1 MSVPRSDLPVLYG
14 NWRSSSSHR
23 VHIAL
28 LLKGIDFRYV
38 PVDLAARE
46 QEGAA
51 FRAVHPGA
59 QVPVLVV
66 GDEVLTQ
73 STAILEALDELFP
86 DAGPRLMPE
95 GALAR
100 ARVREVV
107 QLVNSGMQPFQ
118 LPGAARRRMVAR
130 FGLDAHALGADGAC
144 RAFTAEHLAATLTEL
159 DRLVARTAGP
169 FAVGAAPTLA
179 DCVVVPQLNAA
190 VQFGIDVNG
199 YAALSKVYER
209 CAALP
214 AFRDSH
220 PSAYPDAPARSAA
233 GAAPAPAASTPA
245 APAGAADT
253 VVTASMAYKEPDAAT
268 LRYLADIANDPIP
281 AIDRVRE
288 EAFRLFG
295 PVATKASGFEVC
307 LFLRWLAA
315 ALQARR
321 VIEVGVFTGS
331 SSLALLAG
339 MPADGRLTAFDVSP
353 DYTAV
358 ARAAWAAA
366 GWSDRVDLRLV
377 DASVGLPA
385 LAAEPGMPG
394 SIDLAY
400 VDGLNTQYQQN
411 HEDLLP
417 LIRPGGVIVY
427 DNVLWKGRVAS
438 PGAGDDAQTIH
449 LRELNARL
457 RVDARV
463 SSTVLSLGDGLALV
477 VKK

>member
-1 MSVPRSDLPVLYG
+1 MLPTSSDLPVLYG

-23 VHIAL
+23 VHIGL
-28 LLKGIDFRYV
+28 RLKGVPFCYV

-66 GDEVLTQ
+66 GGEVLTQ

-100 ARVREVV
+100 ARMREIV

-118 LPGAARRRMVAR
+118 LPGATRRRMVAR
-130 FGLDAHALGADGAC
+130 FGLDTHPLGAEDAC
-144 RAFTAEHLAATLTEL
+144 RAFTAEHLAGTLGEL

-169 FAVGAAPTLA
+169 FAVGASPTLA
-179 DCVVVPQLNAA
+179 DCVIVPQLNAA
-190 VQFGIDVNG
+190 VQFGIDLNG
-199 YAALSKVYER
+199 YGALSKVYER

-220 PSAYPDAPARSAA
+220 PSAYPDAPSRA
-233 GAAPAPAASTPA
+233 AAPAPAAAAPA
-245 APAGAADT
+245 APADG
-253 VVTASMAYKEPDAAT
+253 VVAASMAYKEPDGAT
-268 LRYLADIANDPIP
+268 LRYLAEVANDPIP
-281 AIDRVRE
+281 AIERVRE

-295 PVATKASGFEVC
+295 PVATKASGYEVC

-315 ALQARR
+315 ALRARE
-321 VIEVGVFTGS
+321 VVEVGVFTGS

-358 ARAAWAAA
+358 ARTAWAAA
-366 GWSDRVDLRLV
+366 GWTDRVDLRLV

-385 LAAEPGMPG
+385 LVAEPGRRG
-394 SIDLAY
+394 TVDLAY

-417 LIRPGGVIVY
+417 LLRPGGVIVY
-427 DNVLWKGRVAS
+427 DNVLWKGRVAAPS
-438 PGAGDDAQTIH
+438 PSDDAQTVH

-457 RVDARV
+457 RADPRV
-463 SSTVLSLGDGLALV
+463 ISTVVSLGDGLALV